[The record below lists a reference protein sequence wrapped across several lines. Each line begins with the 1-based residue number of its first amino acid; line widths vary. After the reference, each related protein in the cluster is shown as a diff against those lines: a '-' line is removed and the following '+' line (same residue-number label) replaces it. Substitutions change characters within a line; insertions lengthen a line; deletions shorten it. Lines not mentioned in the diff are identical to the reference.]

1 VLKIYG
7 EGNLSIFYG
16 GRMLLNLVCF
26 LIGYCTALLVMYV
39 MSLGEAVHI
48 LRTVMRNSAFILA
61 HVDQVY
67 KEAQLYRSKAIDES
81 SLSMREKINRKTL
94 DRNIMREMK
103 KAAIKGYLDQWPE
116 SFQNLLEFKDWE
128 SMIKYVEGQS
138 RKIRR
143 RRYD

>member
-1 VLKIYG
+1 
-7 EGNLSIFYG
+7 
-16 GRMLLNLVCF
+16 MLLNLVCF

>member
-1 VLKIYG
+1 
-7 EGNLSIFYG
+7 
-16 GRMLLNLVCF
+16 MLLNLVCF

-39 MSLGEAVHI
+39 MSLGEAVHV

-138 RKIRR
+138 IKIRR

>member
-1 VLKIYG
+1 
-7 EGNLSIFYG
+7 
-16 GRMLLNLVCF
+16 MLLNLVCF

-94 DRNIMREMK
+94 DRNIMR
-103 KAAIKGYLDQWPE
+103 
-116 SFQNLLEFKDWE
+116 
-128 SMIKYVEGQS
+128 
-138 RKIRR
+138 
-143 RRYD
+143 